1 MFRGRVATGGLG
13 RQCVVFPFATW
24 LWQRSLIC
32 PLPFSL
38 PQGLGQREVRGAR
51 PVACGLGGPEHRVWP
66 HLLRRPQQQN
76 DAVHRPAAAHHHK
89 VTRSER
95 TMVLV
100 SDEFE
105 RHVKMSWF
113 QAQSVGNVAFL
124 DLRLVLV
131 SRPLLKG
138 LFLISVSD

>member
-13 RQCVVFPFATW
+13 RQCVVFPFAAW
-24 LWQRSLIC
+24 LWQRSLIG

-51 PVACGLGGPEHRVWP
+51 PVAGGLGGPEHRVGP

-95 TMVLV
+95 TVVLV
-100 SDEFE
+100 SGVGSRTFSASDEFE

-113 QAQSVGNVAFL
+113 QAQSVGNVAF
-124 DLRLVLV
+124 
-131 SRPLLKG
+131 
-138 LFLISVSD
+138 